1 MPQSEIVLNIAFLPF
16 IPVED
21 IVKDKRVALKK
32 SIFVDVH
39 LIAAFTR
46 KLIVVRMC
54 FTYGVTLGAK
64 IKNRFEVLCESA
76 SLIFM
81 RVLFLLLVGVY
92 VYVAANCFVY
102 FVNGHSLKLLGH
114 VFADHAAAHSAAA
127 RVLCPSRV
135 LEIAAD
141 GAECDKAG
149 TAVLDKLT
157 GARRNKSR
165 FAVYRAVSFG
175 VYTNADAVPY
185 GFRHHFHGLFGV
197 GTASFRNGINAE
209 FYEFSPGPHSEKMV
223 ARHKAQIRFKREC
236 FKKRVEHRRMI

>member
-1 MPQSEIVLNIAFLPF
+1 M
-16 IPVED
+16 
-21 IVKDKRVALKK
+21 
-32 SIFVDVH
+32 H

-54 FTYGVTLGAK
+54 FTHGVTLGAK
-64 IKNRFEVLCESA
+64 IKNRFEVLCERA
-76 SLIFM
+76 PLIFM
-81 RVLFLLLVGVY
+81 RVLFLLLIGVY

-141 GAECDKAG
+141 GAERDKAG

-165 FAVYRAVSFG
+165 FAVYRAVPFG
-175 VYTNADAVPY
+175 VYTNADAVSY
-185 GFRHHFHGLFGV
+185 GFRHHFHGFSESAPRLFGMGLTQNFMNFPQAPILRRWSLV
-197 GTASFRNGINAE
+197 TKRRYGLNESASKNGSNI
-209 FYEFSPGPHSEKMV
+209 V
-223 ARHKAQIRFKREC
+223 
-236 FKKRVEHRRMI
+236 V